1 MQKRLSLNVLA
12 LLAAMLVMLGSALTG
27 HEQVF
32 GYSLVAVFGLI
43 MAMGFFRR
51 RTPATW
57 LPPTLAVIALLI
69 ALTGMFATQSTEVAD
84 ASDTVGGFQ
93 PGTAFL
99 IYGLWIPAFLTLSV
113 GSAFVFNHLSEGES
127 DNRETDK

>member
-1 MQKRLSLNVLA
+1 MQKRFSLNILA
-12 LLAAMLVMLGSALTG
+12 LLAGMLVMLGGALTG
-27 HEQVF
+27 HEKVF

-51 RTPATW
+51 RAPVTW
-57 LPPTLAVIALLI
+57 VPPTLAVIALLI
-69 ALTGMFATQSTEVAD
+69 ALTGMFATQSTEVAA

-99 IYGLWIPAFLTLSV
+99 IYGLWIPAFLTLAV
-113 GSAFVFNHLSEGES
+113 GSALVFNHLSEGES
-127 DNRETDK
+127 GDRKEDQ